1 MFVSY
6 AKIEYL
12 CKQIQFEIDYTARLM
27 KRIFILLLFMPLLLP
42 LSAMT
47 HREKADSLV
56 AEASRYYSEYRYMDA
71 LELLAQAVSVA
82 DETRNEQAY
91 VRALLSIGNI
101 HSIFKDYEQALHYY
115 SQCYDRSKQMGLEEM
130 CSRAGNNMLMC
141 YCMMG
146 NETEAQRCYD
156 MIRDLN
162 LENSDQRL
170 FYRFLNQGLLARV
183 KKDLHAAIF
192 LHTQAL
198 EYAQNHEMDGH
209 YAASQMGQIGT
220 LEEELGND
228 EQAMQWYLTC
238 ETFSKQRGLM
248 SPLVTCYERLAGLYR
263 RQHNDSASI
272 RYQRLYAQLTDSLF
286 SEREFNSK
294 RGQIVDYETR
304 YNIHKISTLTR
315 NNRALIIG
323 ISIIG
328 LMLVALAFLIIYIFR
343 QNRQLVITQ
352 RLLIDKHNELN
363 QQLERERRLGEYLSA
378 ESKPS
383 ENSEES
389 ENAENPTDTPPLLTK
404 QQTDLLLMAI
414 AKVMD
419 DSSII
424 SDPDFSLQA
433 LATRVDSNT
442 KYVSWAINATYG
454 KNFKT
459 YLNEYRIR
467 EAARRLADPQRYG
480 NPTMATLA
488 EQLGYKSPTSLTQAF
503 KRIFG
508 MTPAAYQK
516 LVNEPHDNNQ

>member
-1 MFVSY
+1 
-6 AKIEYL
+6 
-12 CKQIQFEIDYTARLM
+12 
-27 KRIFILLLFMPLLLP
+27 
-42 LSAMT
+42 MT
-47 HREKADSLV
+47 HRAEADSLV
-56 AEASRYYSEYRYMDA
+56 AEARRFYSEYRYMDA
-71 LELLAQAVSVA
+71 LELLAKAVSVA
-82 DETRNEQAY
+82 EDTHNEQAY
-91 VRALLSIGNI
+91 VSALLSIGNI

-115 SQCYDRSKQMGLEEM
+115 SQCYDRSEQMGLEVM
-130 CSRAGNNMLMC
+130 RSRAGNNMLMC

-146 NETEAQRCYD
+146 DEAEAQRCYK
-156 MIRDLN
+156 MIGELN
-162 LENSDQRL
+162 LEDSDQSR
-170 FYRFLNQGLLARV
+170 FYRFLNQGLLARA
-183 KKDLHAAIF
+183 KKDLHAALF

-198 EYAQNHEMDGH
+198 EYAQNHEMNGL
-209 YAASQMGQIGT
+209 YAASQMGQIAT
-220 LEEELGND
+220 IEEELGND
-228 EQAMQWYLTC
+228 EQALKWYLDC
-238 ETFSKQRGLM
+238 ESFSKQGGYM

-263 RQHNDSASI
+263 RQHNDTASM
-272 RYQRLYAQLTDSLF
+272 RYQRLYVQLTDSLF

-315 NNRALIIG
+315 SNRALVIG

-328 LMLVALAFLIIYIFR
+328 LMLIVLAFLILYIFR
-343 QNRQLVITQ
+343 QNRQLVTTQ

-363 QQLERERRLGEYLSA
+363 QQLERERRLSEYLSA
-378 ESKPS
+378 KSRPSETSDDSESSKIPETSDDSEPS
-383 ENSEES
+383 ELSETSEDTENSEAS
-389 ENAENPTDTPPLLTK
+389 PDTPPLLNK

-419 DSSII
+419 DSAII

-459 YLNEYRIR
+459 YVNEYRIR

-488 EQLGYKSPTSLTQAF
+488 EQLGYKSPTSLNQAF

-516 LVNEPHDNNQ
+516 LIRQQ

>member
-1 MFVSY
+1 MFFCY

-12 CKQIQFEIDYTARLM
+12 CKQIQYETDFTALLTM
-27 KRIFILLLFMPLLLP
+27 RIFILLLFTLLLLP
-42 LSAMT
+42 LNAMT
-47 HREKADSLV
+47 HHAEADSLV
-56 AEASRYYSEYRYMDA
+56 AEARHYYNEYRYMDA
-71 LELLAQAVSVA
+71 LDLLAKAVSVA
-82 DETRNEQAY
+82 EDTHNEQAY
-91 VRALLSIGNI
+91 VSALLSIGNI

-115 SQCYDRSKQMGLEEM
+115 SQCYDRSEQIGLEVM
-130 CSRAGNNMLMC
+130 RSRAGSNMLMC

-146 NETEAQRCYD
+146 DKAEAQRCYE
-156 MIRDLN
+156 MIGELN
-162 LENSDQRL
+162 LEDSDKSR

-183 KKDLHAAIF
+183 KKDLHAALF

-198 EYAQNHEMDGH
+198 EYAQNHKMDGH

-228 EQAMQWYLTC
+228 EQALKWYLDC
-238 ETFSKQRGLM
+238 ESFSKQGGYM
-248 SPLVTCYERLAGLYR
+248 SPLVTSYERLASLYR
-263 RQHNDSASI
+263 RQHNDTASMH
-272 RYQRLYAQLTDSLF
+272 YQRLFVQLTDSLF

-328 LMLVALAFLIIYIFR
+328 LMLVVLAFLIIYIFR
-343 QNRQLVITQ
+343 QNRQLVTTQ
-352 RLLIDKHNELN
+352 RLLIEKHNELN
-363 QQLERERRLGEYLSA
+363 QQLDRERRLGEYLTAEAQTNEHFEDNEDSEPSA
-378 ESKPS
+378 
-383 ENSEES
+383 
-389 ENAENPTDTPPLLTK
+389 DTPPLLSK
-404 QQTDLLLMAI
+404 QQTDLLLMSI

-419 DSSII
+419 DSTII

-459 YLNEYRIR
+459 YVNEYRIR

>member
-1 MFVSY
+1 MFFCY

-12 CKQIQFEIDYTARLM
+12 CKQIQYETDFTALLTM
-27 KRIFILLLFMPLLLP
+27 RIFILLLFTLLRLP
-42 LSAMT
+42 LNAMT
-47 HREKADSLV
+47 HHAEADSLV
-56 AEASRYYSEYRYMDA
+56 AEARHYYNEYRYMDA
-71 LELLAQAVSVA
+71 LDLLAKAVSVA
-82 DETRNEQAY
+82 EDTHNEQAY
-91 VRALLSIGNI
+91 VSALLSIGNI

-115 SQCYDRSKQMGLEEM
+115 SQCYDRSEQIGLEVM
-130 CSRAGNNMLMC
+130 RSRAGSNMLMC

-146 NETEAQRCYD
+146 DKAEAQRCYE
-156 MIRDLN
+156 MIGELN
-162 LENSDQRL
+162 LEDSDKSR
-170 FYRFLNQGLLARV
+170 FY
-183 KKDLHAAIF
+183 
-192 LHTQAL
+192 
-198 EYAQNHEMDGH
+198 DGH

-220 LEEELGND
+220 IEEELGND
-228 EQAMQWYLTC
+228 EQALKWYLDC
-238 ETFSKQRGLM
+238 ESFSKQGGYM
-248 SPLVTCYERLAGLYR
+248 SPLVTSYERLASLYR
-263 RQHNDSASI
+263 RQHNDTASMH
-272 RYQRLYAQLTDSLF
+272 YQRLFVQLTDSLF

-315 NNRALIIG
+315 NNRALIVG

-328 LMLVALAFLIIYIFR
+328 LMLVVLAFLIIYIFR
-343 QNRQLVITQ
+343 QNRQLVTTQ
-352 RLLIDKHNELN
+352 RLLIEKHNELN
-363 QQLERERRLGEYLSA
+363 QQLDRERRLGEYLTAEAQTNEHFEDNEDSEPSA
-378 ESKPS
+378 
-383 ENSEES
+383 
-389 ENAENPTDTPPLLTK
+389 DTPPLLSK
-404 QQTDLLLMAI
+404 QQTDLLLMSI

-419 DSSII
+419 DSTII

-459 YLNEYRIR
+459 YVNEYRIR

>member
-1 MFVSY
+1 
-6 AKIEYL
+6 
-12 CKQIQFEIDYTARLM
+12 M
-27 KRIFILLLFMPLLLP
+27 KRIFILLLFIYLILP

-47 HREKADSLV
+47 HREEADSLV
-56 AEASRYYSEYRYMDA
+56 AVAGRCYSEYRYMDA
-71 LELLAQAVSVA
+71 LDILAKAVSVA
-82 DETRNEQAY
+82 EKNHNEQAY
-91 VRALLSIGNI
+91 LNALLSIGNI
-101 HSIFKDYEQALHYY
+101 HTIFKDYEQALHYY
-115 SQCYDRSKQMGLEEM
+115 SQCYDRSVQLGLDVM
-130 CSRAGNNMLMC
+130 RSRAGNNMLMC

-146 NETEAQRCYD
+146 NKAEAQRCYE
-156 MIRDLN
+156 MVRELN
-162 LENSDQRL
+162 LEDSDLNR
-170 FYRFLNQGLLARV
+170 FYGFLNQGLLARV

-192 LHTQAL
+192 FHTQAL

-209 YAASQMGQIGT
+209 FAASQMGQIGT

-228 EQAMQWYLTC
+228 EQALKWYLDC
-238 ETFSKQRGLM
+238 ETFSKQKGYM
-248 SPLVTCYERLAGLYR
+248 SPLATSYERLAGLYR
-263 RQHNDSASI
+263 RQHNDSASM
-272 RYQRLYAQLTDSLF
+272 RYQRLCVQLTDSLF
-286 SEREFNSK
+286 NEREFNSK
-294 RGQIVDYETR
+294 RGQIVDYETQ
-304 YNIHKISTLTR
+304 YNIHKISSLTR
-315 NNRALIIG
+315 SNRALIIG

-328 LMLVALAFLIIYIFR
+328 MMLIVLACLIIYIFR
-343 QNRQLVITQ
+343 QNRQLVTTQ

-363 QQLERERRLGEYLSA
+363 QQLERERRLREYLTADTPADEPFDDTATSESA
-378 ESKPS
+378 SD
-383 ENSEES
+383 
-389 ENAENPTDTPPLLTK
+389 APPLLSK
-404 QQTDLLLMAI
+404 QQTDLLLKAI
-414 AKVMD
+414 ATVMD
-419 DSSII
+419 DQTVI

-516 LVNEPHDNNQ
+516 LVKLPEDKER